1 MSRESMR
8 KPEIHSVAT
17 FSIVIPG
24 SEILRWFKPQNVGT
38 MVIAEVVPSHLCY
51 KWMGMAGC
59 AVFSCHFLHSRKNC
73 SMELC
78 FLRCHIEVNK
88 HLSVQESAIFSY
100 KFARIG
106 SRHQGTCNHRLS
118 FLQVFAFKSYSKCIF
133 LLFHI
138 WASRIGRN
146 GLSQC
151 C

>member
-88 HLSVQESAIFSY
+88 HQVYRNPQSLAISLLGLDHVTKVHVIIVSLSY
-100 KFARIG
+100 KSLPSKFTLVQSLIY
-106 SRHQGTCNHRLS
+106 RLTDS
-118 FLQVFAFKSYSKCIF
+118 TL
-133 LLFHI
+133 
-138 WASRIGRN
+138 
-146 GLSQC
+146 
-151 C
+151 